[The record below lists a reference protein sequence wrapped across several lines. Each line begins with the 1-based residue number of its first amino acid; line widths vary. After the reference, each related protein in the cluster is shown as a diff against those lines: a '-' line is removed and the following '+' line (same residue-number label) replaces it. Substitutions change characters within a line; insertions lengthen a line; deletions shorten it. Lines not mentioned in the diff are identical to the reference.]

1 MTVVDGL
8 VWIDFF
14 NARTPRNGDFH
25 RMARRSP
32 ERATT
37 SLLRTLDRLIGGL
50 VAAAKWL
57 ALPVIVL
64 LFLQWPLRDFVHH
77 FSREANDLGQIA
89 FALFVAVS
97 VTAAT
102 RAGTHLAVD
111 LVAKRYSPRRRALLT
126 RLGSA
131 LGLLPWA
138 LFVLIAG
145 KTTVLTGLRDL
156 ELFQDSGNP
165 GYFLIK
171 VALPVM
177 ALAVIGQALID
188 ILRPLPADKP

>member
-1 MTVVDGL
+1 L
-8 VWIDFF
+8 
-14 NARTPRNGDFH
+14 TPI
-25 RMARRSP
+25 
-32 ERATT
+32 
-37 SLLRTLDRLIGGL
+37 LRTLDRLIGGL

-57 ALPVIVL
+57 ALPLVVL
-64 LFLQWPLRDFVHH
+64 LFLQWPLRDLVRH

-111 LVAKRYSPRRRALLT
+111 LVAKRYSARTRAWLV
-126 RLGSA
+126 RAGSA
-131 LGLLPWA
+131 LGWLPWA

-145 KTTVLTGLRDL
+145 KTAVITSLRDL
-156 ELFQDSGNP
+156 ESFQDSGNP
-165 GYFLIK
+165 GYLLIK
-171 VALPVM
+171 VALWVL

-188 ILRPLPADKP
+188 IFRRLPMDEP